1 MNILLTAINA
11 KYIHSNLAIFSLRA
25 CAGEYRDDVQLAEY
39 TINNQKDYILEELY
53 KRKPDV
59 LCFSCYIWNID
70 YVQEIAREFKKICPH
85 VPIWVG
91 GPEVSYEVEA
101 FLQENPYIDGVMIG
115 EGEDTF
121 RELCGYYHAAMKND
135 NEMAS
140 QKSQIQI
147 DGACQQEND
156 HEFEKISR
164 LQKIAGIAFRDI
176 DGNVVFTEPRPIKN
190 MSEIP
195 FCYDT
200 LDDFSNRI
208 IYYESSRGCPFSCS
222 YCLSSID
229 KSVRFR
235 DAQTV
240 VKELQ
245 FFLDRNVPQ
254 VKFVDRT
261 FNCRHS
267 HALTIWN
274 YIREHDNG
282 ITNFHF
288 EIAADLLNEEELA
301 LLNTMRPG
309 LVQLEIGVQS
319 TNLKTIEAIDRIMDF
334 SHLSSV
340 VKRIQSGHNI
350 HQHLDL
356 IAGLPWENFDSFR
369 QSFNDVYHLY
379 PDQLQLGFLKVLKGS
394 KMQEKAGEYGIIYHS
409 DPVYEVLYTNWIS
422 YQEILELKQI
432 EDMVEVYYNSG
443 QFPNTIRHLEK
454 EFSDP
459 FTMYQQLAVFYGQ
472 QGWWGQSHSRIQR
485 FEMLRAFIHTVTDSS
500 VYEELLLL
508 DLYLRENSKSR
519 PKWASDLQQ
528 EKKQFLDWFRQEE
541 QEHQILKGYEGF
553 SARQMMNMV
562 HLERFSREMAQ
573 LCGWEQMPED
583 GQECWVLFDYRNRNA
598 LDQNAGIY
606 FMKSSLA
613 SL

>member
-1 MNILLTAINA
+1 MKVLLTAVNA
-11 KYIHSNLAIFSLRA
+11 KYIHSNPAVYSLQKFVTA
-25 CAGEYRDDVQLAEY
+25 YAPEYGRNVELAEF
-39 TINNQKDYILEELY
+39 TINHYADDILQEIY
-53 KRKPDV
+53 CRRPDV
-59 LCFSCYIWNID
+59 VAFSCYIWNLQMIERVLED
-70 YVQEIAREFKKICPH
+70 LPRVLPEVQ
-85 VPIWVG
+85 IWAG
-91 GPEVSYEVEA
+91 GPEVSYDAPE
-101 FLQENPYIDGVMIG
+101 FLKKHDCMTGVMMG
-115 EGEDTF
+115 EGEETF
-121 RELCGYYHAAMKND
+121 LELMEYWHGKKKLN
-135 NEMAS
+135 
-140 QKSQIQI
+140 
-147 DGACQQEND
+147 
-156 HEFEKISR
+156 
-164 LQKIAGIAFRDI
+164 
-176 DGNVVFTEPRPIKN
+176 
-190 MSEIP
+190 EIP
-195 FCYDT
+195 GITWRDGEGEIKVQPGRPLLDMNRIPFLYDE
-200 LDDFSNRI
+200 LDDFEHRI

-245 FFLDRNVPQ
+245 FFLDRKVPQ

-319 TNLKTIEAIDRIMDF
+319 TNQKTIEAIDRVMDF
-334 SHLSSV
+334 SHLCSV
-340 VKRIQSGHNI
+340 VKRVQSGHNI

-379 PDQLQLGFLKVLKGS
+379 PHQLQLGFLKVLKGS
-394 KMQEKAGEYGIIYHS
+394 RMQEKAEEYGIVYHS
-409 DPVYEVLYTNWIS
+409 DPVYEVFYTNWIS

-454 EFSDP
+454 EFCDP
-459 FTMYQQLAVFYGQ
+459 FTMYQRMAAFYGQ
-472 QGWWGQSHSRIQR
+472 QGWWGQSHSRMQR
-485 FEMLRAFIHTVTDSS
+485 FEMLREFIHSISENGIYD
-500 VYEELLLL
+500 ELLLL

-519 PKWASDLQQ
+519 PKWAPDLQN

-541 QEHQILKGYEGF
+541 QEHQVLKGYEGF

-562 HLERFSREMAQ
+562 HLERFSIETAQ
-573 LCGWEQMPED
+573 LCGWEQQKED
-583 GQECWVLFDYRNRNA
+583 TQECWVLFDYRNRNA
-598 LDQNAGIY
+598 LDQNAGIC
-606 FMKSSLA
+606 FIKSSLA

>member
-1 MNILLTAINA
+1 MKVLLTAVNA
-11 KYIHSNLAIFSLRA
+11 KYIHSNPAVYSLQKFVTA
-25 CAGEYRDDVQLAEY
+25 YAPEYGRNVELAEF
-39 TINNQKDYILEELY
+39 TINHYADDILQEIY
-53 KRKPDV
+53 RRRPDV
-59 LCFSCYIWNID
+59 VAFSCYIWNLQMIERVLED
-70 YVQEIAREFKKICPH
+70 LPRVLPEVQ
-85 VPIWVG
+85 IWAG
-91 GPEVSYEVEA
+91 GPEVSYDAPE
-101 FLQENPYIDGVMIG
+101 FLKKHDCMTGVMMG
-115 EGEDTF
+115 EGEETF
-121 RELCGYYHAAMKND
+121 LELMEYWHGKKKLN
-135 NEMAS
+135 
-140 QKSQIQI
+140 
-147 DGACQQEND
+147 
-156 HEFEKISR
+156 
-164 LQKIAGIAFRDI
+164 
-176 DGNVVFTEPRPIKN
+176 
-190 MSEIP
+190 EIP
-195 FCYDT
+195 GITWRDGEGEIKVQPGRPLLDMNRIPFLYDE
-200 LDDFSNRI
+200 LDDFEHRI

-245 FFLDRNVPQ
+245 FFLDRKVPQ

-288 EIAADLLNEEELA
+288 EIAADLLNEEELT

-319 TNLKTIEAIDRIMDF
+319 TNQKTIEAIDRVMDF
-334 SHLSSV
+334 SHLCSV
-340 VKRIQSGHNI
+340 VKRVQSGHNI

-394 KMQEKAGEYGIIYHS
+394 RMQEKAEEYGIVYHS
-409 DPVYEVLYTNWIS
+409 DPVYEVFYTNWIS

-454 EFSDP
+454 EFCDP
-459 FTMYQQLAVFYGQ
+459 FTMYQQMAAFYGQ
-472 QGWWGQSHSRIQR
+472 QGWWGQSHSRMQR
-485 FEMLRAFIHTVTDSS
+485 FEMLREFIHSISENGIYD
-500 VYEELLLL
+500 ELLLL

-519 PKWASDLQQ
+519 PKWAPDLQN

-541 QEHQILKGYEGF
+541 QEHQVLKGYEGF

-562 HLERFSREMAQ
+562 HLERFSIETAQ
-573 LCGWEQMPED
+573 LCGWEQQKED
-583 GQECWVLFDYRNRNA
+583 TQECWVLFDYRNRNA

-606 FMKSSLA
+606 FIKSSLA

>member
-1 MNILLTAINA
+1 MKVLLTAVNA
-11 KYIHSNLAIFSLRA
+11 KYIHSNPAVYSLQKFVTA
-25 CAGEYRDDVQLAEY
+25 YAPEYGRNVELAEF
-39 TINNQKDYILEELY
+39 TINHYADDILQEIY
-53 KRKPDV
+53 RRRPDV
-59 LCFSCYIWNID
+59 VAFSCYIWNLQMIERVLED
-70 YVQEIAREFKKICPH
+70 LPRVLPEVQ
-85 VPIWVG
+85 IWAG
-91 GPEVSYEVEA
+91 GPEVSYDAPE
-101 FLQENPYIDGVMIG
+101 FLKKHDCMTGVMMG
-115 EGEDTF
+115 EGEETF
-121 RELCGYYHAAMKND
+121 LELMEYWHGKKKLN
-135 NEMAS
+135 
-140 QKSQIQI
+140 
-147 DGACQQEND
+147 
-156 HEFEKISR
+156 
-164 LQKIAGIAFRDI
+164 
-176 DGNVVFTEPRPIKN
+176 
-190 MSEIP
+190 EIP
-195 FCYDT
+195 GITWRDGEGEIKVQPGRPLLDMNRIPFLYDE
-200 LDDFSNRI
+200 LDDFEHRI

-245 FFLDRNVPQ
+245 FFLDRKVPQ

-319 TNLKTIEAIDRIMDF
+319 TNQKTIEAIDRVMDF
-334 SHLSSV
+334 SHLCSV
-340 VKRIQSGHNI
+340 VKRVQSGHNI

-394 KMQEKAGEYGIIYHS
+394 RMQEKAEEYGIVYHS
-409 DPVYEVLYTNWIS
+409 DPVYEVFYTNWIS

-459 FTMYQQLAVFYGQ
+459 FTMYQQMAAFYGQ
-472 QGWWGQSHSRIQR
+472 QGWWGQSHSRMQR
-485 FEMLRAFIHTVTDSS
+485 FEMLREFIHSISENGIYD
-500 VYEELLLL
+500 ELLLL

-519 PKWASDLQQ
+519 PKWAPDLQN

-541 QEHQILKGYEGF
+541 QEHQVLKGYEGF

-562 HLERFSREMAQ
+562 HLERFSIETAQ
-573 LCGWEQMPED
+573 LCGWEQQKED
-583 GQECWVLFDYRNRNA
+583 TQECWVLFDYRNRNA

-606 FMKSSLA
+606 FIKSSLA

>member
-1 MNILLTAINA
+1 MKVLLTAVNA
-11 KYIHSNLAIFSLRA
+11 KYIHSNPAVYSLQKFVTA
-25 CAGEYRDDVQLAEY
+25 YAPEYGRNVELAEF
-39 TINNQKDYILEELY
+39 TINHYADDILQEIY
-53 KRKPDV
+53 CRRPDV
-59 LCFSCYIWNID
+59 VAFSCYIWNLQMIERVLED
-70 YVQEIAREFKKICPH
+70 LPRVLPEVQ
-85 VPIWVG
+85 IWAG
-91 GPEVSYEVEA
+91 GPEVSYDAPE
-101 FLQENPYIDGVMIG
+101 FLKKHDCMTGVMMG
-115 EGEDTF
+115 EGEETF
-121 RELCGYYHAAMKND
+121 LELMEYWHGKKKLN
-135 NEMAS
+135 
-140 QKSQIQI
+140 
-147 DGACQQEND
+147 
-156 HEFEKISR
+156 
-164 LQKIAGIAFRDI
+164 
-176 DGNVVFTEPRPIKN
+176 
-190 MSEIP
+190 EIP
-195 FCYDT
+195 GITWRDGEGEIKVQPGRPLLDMNRIPFLYDE
-200 LDDFSNRI
+200 LDDFEHRI

-245 FFLDRNVPQ
+245 FFLDRKVPQ

-319 TNLKTIEAIDRIMDF
+319 TNQKTIEAIDRVMDF
-334 SHLSSV
+334 SHLCSV
-340 VKRIQSGHNI
+340 VKRVQSGHNI

-394 KMQEKAGEYGIIYHS
+394 RMQEKAEEYGIVYHS
-409 DPVYEVLYTNWIS
+409 DPVYEVFYTNWIS

-454 EFSDP
+454 EFCDP
-459 FTMYQQLAVFYGQ
+459 FTMYQRMAAFYGQ
-472 QGWWGQSHSRIQR
+472 QGWWGQSHSRMQR
-485 FEMLRAFIHTVTDSS
+485 FEMLREFIHSISENGIYD
-500 VYEELLLL
+500 ELLLL

-519 PKWASDLQQ
+519 PKWAPDLQN

-541 QEHQILKGYEGF
+541 QEHQVLKGYEGF

-562 HLERFSREMAQ
+562 HLERFSIETAQ
-573 LCGWEQMPED
+573 LCGWEQQKED
-583 GQECWVLFDYRNRNA
+583 TQECWVLFDYRNRNA

-606 FMKSSLA
+606 FIKSSLA

>member
-1 MNILLTAINA
+1 MKVLLTAVNA
-11 KYIHSNLAIFSLRA
+11 KYIHSNPAVYSLQKFVTA
-25 CAGEYRDDVQLAEY
+25 YAPEYGRNVELAEF
-39 TINNQKDYILEELY
+39 TINHYADDILQEIY
-53 KRKPDV
+53 RRRPDV
-59 LCFSCYIWNID
+59 VAFSCYIWNLQMIERVLED
-70 YVQEIAREFKKICPH
+70 LPRVLPEVQ
-85 VPIWVG
+85 IWAG
-91 GPEVSYEVEA
+91 GPEVSYDAPE
-101 FLQENPYIDGVMIG
+101 FLKKHDCMTGVMMG
-115 EGEDTF
+115 EGEETF
-121 RELCGYYHAAMKND
+121 LELMEYWHGKKKLN
-135 NEMAS
+135 
-140 QKSQIQI
+140 
-147 DGACQQEND
+147 
-156 HEFEKISR
+156 
-164 LQKIAGIAFRDI
+164 
-176 DGNVVFTEPRPIKN
+176 
-190 MSEIP
+190 EIP
-195 FCYDT
+195 GITWRDGEGEIKVQPGRPLLDMNRIPFLYDE
-200 LDDFSNRI
+200 LDDFEHRI
-208 IYYESSRGCPFSCS
+208 IYYESSRDCPFSCS

-245 FFLDRNVPQ
+245 FFLDRKVPQ

-319 TNLKTIEAIDRIMDF
+319 TNQKTIEAIDRVMDF
-334 SHLSSV
+334 SHLCSV
-340 VKRIQSGHNI
+340 VKRVQSGHNI

-394 KMQEKAGEYGIIYHS
+394 RMQEKAEEYGIVYHS
-409 DPVYEVLYTNWIS
+409 DPVYEVFYTNWIS

-454 EFSDP
+454 EFCDP
-459 FTMYQQLAVFYGQ
+459 FTMYQRMAAFYGQ
-472 QGWWGQSHSRIQR
+472 QGWWGQSHSRMQR
-485 FEMLRAFIHTVTDSS
+485 FEMLREFIHSISENRIYD
-500 VYEELLLL
+500 ELLLL

-519 PKWASDLQQ
+519 PKWAPDLQN

-541 QEHQILKGYEGF
+541 QEHQVLKGYEGF

-562 HLERFSREMAQ
+562 HLERFSIETAQ
-573 LCGWEQMPED
+573 LCGWEQQKED
-583 GQECWVLFDYRNRNA
+583 TQECWVLFDYRNRNA

-606 FMKSSLA
+606 FIKSSLA

>member
-1 MNILLTAINA
+1 MKVLLTAVNA
-11 KYIHSNLAIFSLRA
+11 KYIHSNPAVYSLQKFVTA
-25 CAGEYRDDVQLAEY
+25 YAPEYGRNVELAEF
-39 TINNQKDYILEELY
+39 TINHYADDILQEIY
-53 KRKPDV
+53 RRKPDV
-59 LCFSCYIWNID
+59 VAFSCYIWNLQMIERVLED
-70 YVQEIAREFKKICPH
+70 LPRVLPEVQ
-85 VPIWVG
+85 IWAG
-91 GPEVSYEVEA
+91 GPEVSYDAPE
-101 FLQENPYIDGVMIG
+101 FLKKHDCMTGVMMG
-115 EGEDTF
+115 EGEETF
-121 RELCGYYHAAMKND
+121 LELMEYWHGKKKLN
-135 NEMAS
+135 
-140 QKSQIQI
+140 
-147 DGACQQEND
+147 
-156 HEFEKISR
+156 
-164 LQKIAGIAFRDI
+164 
-176 DGNVVFTEPRPIKN
+176 
-190 MSEIP
+190 EIP
-195 FCYDT
+195 GITWRDGEGEIKVQPGRPLLDMNRIPFLYDE
-200 LDDFSNRI
+200 LDDFEHRI

-245 FFLDRNVPQ
+245 FFLDRKVPQ

-319 TNLKTIEAIDRIMDF
+319 TNQKTIEAIDRVMDF
-334 SHLSSV
+334 SHLCSV
-340 VKRIQSGHNI
+340 VKRVQSGHNI

-394 KMQEKAGEYGIIYHS
+394 RMQEKAEEYGIVYHS
-409 DPVYEVLYTNWIS
+409 DPVYEVFYTNWIS

-454 EFSDP
+454 EFCDP
-459 FTMYQQLAVFYGQ
+459 FTMYQQMAAFYGQ
-472 QGWWGQSHSRIQR
+472 QGWWGQSHSRMQR
-485 FEMLRAFIHTVTDSS
+485 FEMLREFIHSISENGIYD
-500 VYEELLLL
+500 ELLLL

-519 PKWASDLQQ
+519 PKWAPDLQN

-541 QEHQILKGYEGF
+541 QEHQVLKGYEGF

-562 HLERFSREMAQ
+562 HLERFSIETAQ
-573 LCGWEQMPED
+573 LCGWEQQKED
-583 GQECWVLFDYRNRNA
+583 TQECWVLFDYRNRNA

-606 FMKSSLA
+606 FIKSSLA

>member
-1 MNILLTAINA
+1 MKVLLTAVNA
-11 KYIHSNLAIFSLRA
+11 KYIHSNPAVYSLQKFVTA
-25 CAGEYRDDVQLAEY
+25 YAPEYGRNVELAEF
-39 TINNQKDYILEELY
+39 TINHYADDILQEIY
-53 KRKPDV
+53 RRRPDV
-59 LCFSCYIWNID
+59 VAFSCYIWNLQMIERVLED
-70 YVQEIAREFKKICPH
+70 LPRVLPEVQ
-85 VPIWVG
+85 IWAG
-91 GPEVSYEVEA
+91 GPEVSYDAPE
-101 FLQENPYIDGVMIG
+101 FLKKHDCMTGVMMG
-115 EGEDTF
+115 EGEETF
-121 RELCGYYHAAMKND
+121 LELMEYWHGKKKLN
-135 NEMAS
+135 
-140 QKSQIQI
+140 
-147 DGACQQEND
+147 
-156 HEFEKISR
+156 
-164 LQKIAGIAFRDI
+164 
-176 DGNVVFTEPRPIKN
+176 
-190 MSEIP
+190 EIP
-195 FCYDT
+195 GITWRDGEGEIKVQPGRPLLDMNRIPFLYDE
-200 LDDFSNRI
+200 LDDFEHRI

-245 FFLDRNVPQ
+245 FFLDRKVPQ

-319 TNLKTIEAIDRIMDF
+319 TNQKTIEAIDRVMDF
-334 SHLSSV
+334 SHLCSV
-340 VKRIQSGHNI
+340 VKRVQSGHNI

-394 KMQEKAGEYGIIYHS
+394 RMQEKAEEYGIVYHS
-409 DPVYEVLYTNWIS
+409 DPVYEVFYTNWIS

-454 EFSDP
+454 EFCDP
-459 FTMYQQLAVFYGQ
+459 FTMYQRMAAFYVQ
-472 QGWWGQSHSRIQR
+472 QGWWGQSHSRMQR
-485 FEMLRAFIHTVTDSS
+485 FEMLREFIHSISENRIYD
-500 VYEELLLL
+500 ELLLL

-519 PKWASDLQQ
+519 PKWAPDLQN

-541 QEHQILKGYEGF
+541 QEHQVLKGYEGF

-562 HLERFSREMAQ
+562 HLERFSIETAQ
-573 LCGWEQMPED
+573 LCGWEQQKED
-583 GQECWVLFDYRNRNA
+583 TQECWVLFDYRNRNA

-606 FMKSSLA
+606 FIKSSLA

>member
-1 MNILLTAINA
+1 MKVLLTAVNA
-11 KYIHSNLAIFSLRA
+11 KYIHSNPAVYSLQKFVTA
-25 CAGEYRDDVQLAEY
+25 YAPEYGRNVELAEF
-39 TINNQKDYILEELY
+39 TINHYADDILQEIY
-53 KRKPDV
+53 RRRPDV
-59 LCFSCYIWNID
+59 VAFSCYIWNLQMIERVLED
-70 YVQEIAREFKKICPH
+70 LPKVLPEVQ
-85 VPIWVG
+85 IWAG
-91 GPEVSYEVEA
+91 GPEVSYDA
-101 FLQENPYIDGVMIG
+101 PDFLKKHDCMTGVMMG
-115 EGEDTF
+115 EGEETF
-121 RELCGYYHAAMKND
+121 LELMEYWHGKKKLN
-135 NEMAS
+135 
-140 QKSQIQI
+140 
-147 DGACQQEND
+147 
-156 HEFEKISR
+156 
-164 LQKIAGIAFRDI
+164 
-176 DGNVVFTEPRPIKN
+176 
-190 MSEIP
+190 EIP
-195 FCYDT
+195 GITWRDSEGEIKVQPGRPLLDMNRLPFLYDE
-200 LDDFSNRI
+200 LDDFEHRI

-245 FFLDRNVPQ
+245 FFLDRKVPQ

-319 TNLKTIEAIDRIMDF
+319 TNQKTIEAIDRVMDF
-334 SHLSSV
+334 SHLCSV
-340 VKRIQSGHNI
+340 VKRVQSGHNI

-394 KMQEKAGEYGIIYHS
+394 KMQEKAEEYGIVYHS
-409 DPVYEVLYTNWIS
+409 DPVYEVFYTNWIS

-454 EFSDP
+454 EFCDP
-459 FTMYQQLAVFYGQ
+459 FTMYQQLAAFYGQ
-472 QGWWGQSHSRIQR
+472 QGWWGQSHSRMQR
-485 FEMLRAFIHTVTDSS
+485 FEMLREFIHS
-500 VYEELLLL
+500 VSENRIYDELLLL

-519 PKWASDLQQ
+519 PKWAPDLQN

-541 QEHQILKGYEGF
+541 QEHQVLKGYEGF

-562 HLERFSREMAQ
+562 HLERFSIETAQ
-573 LCGWEQMPED
+573 LCGWEQQKED
-583 GQECWVLFDYRNRNA
+583 TQECWVLFDYRNRNA

-606 FMKSSLA
+606 FIKSSLA

>member
-1 MNILLTAINA
+1 MKVLLTAVNA
-11 KYIHSNLAIFSLRA
+11 KYIHSNPAVYSLQKFVTA
-25 CAGEYRDDVQLAEY
+25 YAPEYGRNVELAEF
-39 TINNQKDYILEELY
+39 TINHYADDILQEIY
-53 KRKPDV
+53 CRRPDV
-59 LCFSCYIWNID
+59 VAFSCYIWNLQMIERVLED
-70 YVQEIAREFKKICPH
+70 LPRVLPEVQ
-85 VPIWVG
+85 IWAG
-91 GPEVSYEVEA
+91 GPEVSYDAPE
-101 FLQENPYIDGVMIG
+101 FLKKHDCMTGVMMG
-115 EGEDTF
+115 EGEETF
-121 RELCGYYHAAMKND
+121 LELMEYWHGKKKLN
-135 NEMAS
+135 
-140 QKSQIQI
+140 
-147 DGACQQEND
+147 
-156 HEFEKISR
+156 
-164 LQKIAGIAFRDI
+164 
-176 DGNVVFTEPRPIKN
+176 
-190 MSEIP
+190 EIP
-195 FCYDT
+195 GITWRDGEGEIKVQPGRPLLDMNRIPFLYDE
-200 LDDFSNRI
+200 LDDFEHRI

-245 FFLDRNVPQ
+245 FFLDRKVPQ

-319 TNLKTIEAIDRIMDF
+319 TNQKTIEAIDRVMDF
-334 SHLSSV
+334 SHLCSV
-340 VKRIQSGHNI
+340 VKRVQSGHNI

-356 IAGLPWENFDSFR
+356 IAGLPWENFGSFR

-379 PDQLQLGFLKVLKGS
+379 PHQLQLGFLKVLKGS
-394 KMQEKAGEYGIIYHS
+394 RMQEKAEEYGIVYHS
-409 DPVYEVLYTNWIS
+409 DPVYEVFYTNWIS

-454 EFSDP
+454 EFCDP
-459 FTMYQQLAVFYGQ
+459 FTMYQRMAAFYGQ
-472 QGWWGQSHSRIQR
+472 QGWWGQSHSRMQR
-485 FEMLRAFIHTVTDSS
+485 FEMLREFIHSISENRIYD
-500 VYEELLLL
+500 ELLLL

-519 PKWASDLQQ
+519 PKWAPDLQN

-541 QEHQILKGYEGF
+541 QEHQVLKGYEGF

-562 HLERFSREMAQ
+562 HLERFSIETAQ
-573 LCGWEQMPED
+573 LCGWEQQKEYT
-583 GQECWVLFDYRNRNA
+583 QECWVLFDYRNRNA

-606 FMKSSLA
+606 FIKSSLA

>member
-1 MNILLTAINA
+1 MKVLLTAVNA
-11 KYIHSNLAIFSLRA
+11 KYIHSNPAVYSLQKFVIA
-25 CAGEYRDDVQLAEY
+25 YAPEYGRNVELAEF
-39 TINNQKDYILEELY
+39 TINHYADDILQEIY
-53 KRKPDV
+53 RRRPDV
-59 LCFSCYIWNID
+59 VAFSCYIWNLQMIERVLED
-70 YVQEIAREFKKICPH
+70 LPRVLPEVQ
-85 VPIWVG
+85 IWAG
-91 GPEVSYEVEA
+91 GPEVSYDAPE
-101 FLQENPYIDGVMIG
+101 FLKKHDCMTGVMMG
-115 EGEDTF
+115 EGEETF
-121 RELCGYYHAAMKND
+121 LELMEYWHGKKKLN
-135 NEMAS
+135 
-140 QKSQIQI
+140 
-147 DGACQQEND
+147 
-156 HEFEKISR
+156 
-164 LQKIAGIAFRDI
+164 
-176 DGNVVFTEPRPIKN
+176 
-190 MSEIP
+190 EIP
-195 FCYDT
+195 GITWRDGEGEIKVQPGRPLLDMNRIPFLYDE
-200 LDDFSNRI
+200 LDDFEHRI

-319 TNLKTIEAIDRIMDF
+319 TNQKTIEAIDRVMDF
-334 SHLSSV
+334 SHLCSV
-340 VKRIQSGHNI
+340 VKRVQSGHNI

-394 KMQEKAGEYGIIYHS
+394 RMQEKAEEYGIVYHS
-409 DPVYEVLYTNWIS
+409 DPVYEVFYTNWIS

-454 EFSDP
+454 EFCDP
-459 FTMYQQLAVFYGQ
+459 FTMYQQMAAFYGQ
-472 QGWWGQSHSRIQR
+472 QGWWGQSHSRMQR
-485 FEMLRAFIHTVTDSS
+485 FEMLREFIHSISENGIYD
-500 VYEELLLL
+500 ELLLL

-519 PKWASDLQQ
+519 PKWAPDLQN

-541 QEHQILKGYEGF
+541 QEHQVLKGYEGF

-562 HLERFSREMAQ
+562 HLERFSIETAQ
-573 LCGWEQMPED
+573 LCGWEQQKED
-583 GQECWVLFDYRNRNA
+583 TQECWVLFDYRNRNA

-606 FMKSSLA
+606 FIKSSLA

>member
-1 MNILLTAINA
+1 MKVLLTAVNA
-11 KYIHSNLAIFSLRA
+11 KYIHSNPAVYSLQKFVTA
-25 CAGEYRDDVQLAEY
+25 YAPEYGRNVELAEF
-39 TINNQKDYILEELY
+39 TINHYADDILQEIY
-53 KRKPDV
+53 RRRPDV
-59 LCFSCYIWNID
+59 VAFSCYIWNLQMIERVLED
-70 YVQEIAREFKKICPH
+70 LPRVLPEVQ
-85 VPIWVG
+85 IWAG
-91 GPEVSYEVEA
+91 GPEVSYDAPE
-101 FLQENPYIDGVMIG
+101 FLKKHDCMTGVMMG
-115 EGEDTF
+115 EGEETF
-121 RELCGYYHAAMKND
+121 LELMEYWHGKKKLN
-135 NEMAS
+135 
-140 QKSQIQI
+140 
-147 DGACQQEND
+147 
-156 HEFEKISR
+156 
-164 LQKIAGIAFRDI
+164 
-176 DGNVVFTEPRPIKN
+176 
-190 MSEIP
+190 EIP
-195 FCYDT
+195 GITWRDGEGEIKVQPGRPLLDMNRIPFLYDE
-200 LDDFSNRI
+200 LDDFEHRI
-208 IYYESSRGCPFSCS
+208 IYYESSRGCPFSYS

-245 FFLDRNVPQ
+245 FFLDRKVPQ

-319 TNLKTIEAIDRIMDF
+319 TNQKTIEAIDRVMDF
-334 SHLSSV
+334 SHLCSV
-340 VKRIQSGHNI
+340 VKRVQSGHNI

-394 KMQEKAGEYGIIYHS
+394 RMQEKAEEYGIVYHS
-409 DPVYEVLYTNWIS
+409 DPVYEVFYTNWIS

-454 EFSDP
+454 EFCDP
-459 FTMYQQLAVFYGQ
+459 FTMYQRMAAFYGQ
-472 QGWWGQSHSRIQR
+472 QGWWGQSHSRMQR
-485 FEMLRAFIHTVTDSS
+485 FEMLREFIHSISENRIYD
-500 VYEELLLL
+500 ELLLL

-519 PKWASDLQQ
+519 PKWAPDLQN

-541 QEHQILKGYEGF
+541 QEHQVLKGYEGF

-562 HLERFSREMAQ
+562 HLERFSIETAQ
-573 LCGWEQMPED
+573 LCGWEQQKED
-583 GQECWVLFDYRNRNA
+583 TQECWVLFDYRNRNA

-606 FMKSSLA
+606 FIKSSLA

>member
-1 MNILLTAINA
+1 MKVLLTAVNA
-11 KYIHSNLAIFSLRA
+11 KYIHSNPAVYSLQKFVTA
-25 CAGEYRDDVQLAEY
+25 YAPEYGRNVELAEF
-39 TINNQKDYILEELY
+39 TINHYADDILQEIY
-53 KRKPDV
+53 RRRPDV
-59 LCFSCYIWNID
+59 VAFSCYIWNLQMIERVLED
-70 YVQEIAREFKKICPH
+70 LPRVLPEVQ
-85 VPIWVG
+85 IWAG
-91 GPEVSYEVEA
+91 GPEVSYDAPE
-101 FLQENPYIDGVMIG
+101 FLKKHDCMTGVMMG
-115 EGEDTF
+115 EGEETF
-121 RELCGYYHAAMKND
+121 LELMEYWHGKKKLN
-135 NEMAS
+135 
-140 QKSQIQI
+140 
-147 DGACQQEND
+147 
-156 HEFEKISR
+156 
-164 LQKIAGIAFRDI
+164 
-176 DGNVVFTEPRPIKN
+176 
-190 MSEIP
+190 EIP
-195 FCYDT
+195 GITWRDGEGEIKVHPGRPLLDMNRIPFLYDE
-200 LDDFSNRI
+200 LDDFEHRI

-245 FFLDRNVPQ
+245 FFLDRKVPQ

-319 TNLKTIEAIDRIMDF
+319 TNQKTIEAIDRVMDF
-334 SHLSSV
+334 SHLCSV
-340 VKRIQSGHNI
+340 VKRVQSGHNI

-379 PDQLQLGFLKVLKGS
+379 PHQLQLGFLKVLKGS
-394 KMQEKAGEYGIIYHS
+394 RMQEKAEEYGIVYHS
-409 DPVYEVLYTNWIS
+409 DPVYEVFYTNWIS

-454 EFSDP
+454 EFCDP
-459 FTMYQQLAVFYGQ
+459 FTMYQRMAAFYGQ
-472 QGWWGQSHSRIQR
+472 QGWWGQSHSRMQR
-485 FEMLRAFIHTVTDSS
+485 FEMLREFIHSISENRIYD
-500 VYEELLLL
+500 ELLLL

-519 PKWASDLQQ
+519 PKWAPDLQN

-541 QEHQILKGYEGF
+541 QEHQVLKGYEGF

-562 HLERFSREMAQ
+562 HLERFSIETAQ
-573 LCGWEQMPED
+573 LCGWEQQKED
-583 GQECWVLFDYRNRNA
+583 TQECWVLFDYRNRNA

-606 FMKSSLA
+606 FIKSSLA

>member
-1 MNILLTAINA
+1 MKVLLTAVNA
-11 KYIHSNLAIFSLRA
+11 KYIHSNPAVYSLQKFVTA
-25 CAGEYRDDVQLAEY
+25 YAPEYGRNVELAEF
-39 TINNQKDYILEELY
+39 TINHYADDILQEIY
-53 KRKPDV
+53 RRRPDV
-59 LCFSCYIWNID
+59 VAFSCYIWNLQMIERVLED
-70 YVQEIAREFKKICPH
+70 LPRVLPEVQ
-85 VPIWVG
+85 IWAG
-91 GPEVSYEVEA
+91 GPEVSYDAPE
-101 FLQENPYIDGVMIG
+101 FLKKHDCMTGVMMG
-115 EGEDTF
+115 EGEETF
-121 RELCGYYHAAMKND
+121 LELMEYWHGKKKLN
-135 NEMAS
+135 
-140 QKSQIQI
+140 
-147 DGACQQEND
+147 
-156 HEFEKISR
+156 
-164 LQKIAGIAFRDI
+164 
-176 DGNVVFTEPRPIKN
+176 
-190 MSEIP
+190 EIP
-195 FCYDT
+195 GITWRDGEGEIKVQPGRPLLDMNRIPFLYDE
-200 LDDFSNRI
+200 LDDFEHRI

-245 FFLDRNVPQ
+245 FFLDRKVPQ

-319 TNLKTIEAIDRIMDF
+319 TNQKTIEAIDRVMDF
-334 SHLSSV
+334 SHLCSV
-340 VKRIQSGHNI
+340 VKRVQSGHNI

-369 QSFNDVYHLY
+369 QSFNDVYHLN

-394 KMQEKAGEYGIIYHS
+394 RMQEKAEEYGIVYHS
-409 DPVYEVLYTNWIS
+409 DPVYEVFYTNWIS

-454 EFSDP
+454 EFCDP
-459 FTMYQQLAVFYGQ
+459 FTMYQRMAAFYGQ
-472 QGWWGQSHSRIQR
+472 QGWWGQSHSRMQR
-485 FEMLRAFIHTVTDSS
+485 FEMLREFIHSISENRIYD
-500 VYEELLLL
+500 ELLLL

-519 PKWASDLQQ
+519 PKWAPDLQN

-541 QEHQILKGYEGF
+541 QEHQVLKGYEGF

-562 HLERFSREMAQ
+562 HLERFSIETAQ
-573 LCGWEQMPED
+573 LCGWEQQKED
-583 GQECWVLFDYRNRNA
+583 TQECWVLFDYRNRNA
-598 LDQNAGIY
+598 LDQNAGIC
-606 FMKSSLA
+606 FIKSSLA

>member
-1 MNILLTAINA
+1 MKVLLTAVNA
-11 KYIHSNLAIFSLRA
+11 KYIHSNPAVYSLQKFVTA
-25 CAGEYRDDVQLAEY
+25 YAPEYGRNVELAEF
-39 TINNQKDYILEELY
+39 TINHYADDILQEIY
-53 KRKPDV
+53 RRRPDV
-59 LCFSCYIWNID
+59 VAFSCYIWNLQMIERVLED
-70 YVQEIAREFKKICPH
+70 LPRVLPEVQ
-85 VPIWVG
+85 IWAG
-91 GPEVSYEVEA
+91 GPEVSYDAPE
-101 FLQENPYIDGVMIG
+101 FLKKHDCMTGVMMG
-115 EGEDTF
+115 EGEETF
-121 RELCGYYHAAMKND
+121 LELMEYWHGKKKLN
-135 NEMAS
+135 
-140 QKSQIQI
+140 
-147 DGACQQEND
+147 
-156 HEFEKISR
+156 
-164 LQKIAGIAFRDI
+164 
-176 DGNVVFTEPRPIKN
+176 
-190 MSEIP
+190 EIP
-195 FCYDT
+195 GITWRDGEGEIKVQPGRPLLDMNRIPFLYDE
-200 LDDFSNRI
+200 LDDFEHRI

-245 FFLDRNVPQ
+245 FFLDRKVPQ

-319 TNLKTIEAIDRIMDF
+319 TNQKTIEAIDRVMDF
-334 SHLSSV
+334 SHLCSV
-340 VKRIQSGHNI
+340 VKRVQSGHNI

-394 KMQEKAGEYGIIYHS
+394 RMQEKAEEYGIVYHS
-409 DPVYEVLYTNWIS
+409 DPVYEVFYTNWIS

-454 EFSDP
+454 EFCDP
-459 FTMYQQLAVFYGQ
+459 FTMYQRMAAFYGQ
-472 QGWWGQSHSRIQR
+472 QGWWGQSHSRMQR
-485 FEMLRAFIHTVTDSS
+485 FEMLREFIHSISENGIYD
-500 VYEELLLL
+500 ELLLL

-519 PKWASDLQQ
+519 PKWAPDLQN

-541 QEHQILKGYEGF
+541 QEHQVLKGYEGF

-562 HLERFSREMAQ
+562 HLERFSIETAQ
-573 LCGWEQMPED
+573 LCGWEQQKED
-583 GQECWVLFDYRNRNA
+583 THECWVLFDYRNRNA

-606 FMKSSLA
+606 FIKSSLA

>member
-1 MNILLTAINA
+1 MKVLLTAVNA
-11 KYIHSNLAIFSLRA
+11 KYIHSNPAVYSLQKFVTA
-25 CAGEYRDDVQLAEY
+25 YAPEYGRNVELAEF
-39 TINNQKDYILEELY
+39 TINHYADDILQEIY
-53 KRKPDV
+53 RRRPDV
-59 LCFSCYIWNID
+59 VAFSCYIWNLQMIERVLED
-70 YVQEIAREFKKICPH
+70 LPRVLPEVQ
-85 VPIWVG
+85 IWAG
-91 GPEVSYEVEA
+91 GPEVSYDAPE
-101 FLQENPYIDGVMIG
+101 FLKKHDCMTGVMMG
-115 EGEDTF
+115 EGEETF
-121 RELCGYYHAAMKND
+121 LELMEYWHGKKKLN
-135 NEMAS
+135 
-140 QKSQIQI
+140 
-147 DGACQQEND
+147 
-156 HEFEKISR
+156 
-164 LQKIAGIAFRDI
+164 
-176 DGNVVFTEPRPIKN
+176 
-190 MSEIP
+190 EIP
-195 FCYDT
+195 GITWRDGEGEIKVQPGRPLLDMNRIPFLYDE
-200 LDDFSNRI
+200 LDDFEHRI

-245 FFLDRNVPQ
+245 FFLDRKVPQ

-319 TNLKTIEAIDRIMDF
+319 TNQKTIEAIDRVMDF
-334 SHLSSV
+334 SHLCSV
-340 VKRIQSGHNI
+340 VKRVQSGHNI

-394 KMQEKAGEYGIIYHS
+394 RMQEKAEEYGIVYHS
-409 DPVYEVLYTNWIS
+409 DPVYEVFYTNWIS

-454 EFSDP
+454 EFCDP
-459 FTMYQQLAVFYGQ
+459 FTMYQRMAAFYGQ
-472 QGWWGQSHSRIQR
+472 QGWWGQSHSRMQR
-485 FEMLRAFIHTVTDSS
+485 FEMLREFIHSISENRIYD
-500 VYEELLLL
+500 ELLLL

-519 PKWASDLQQ
+519 PKWAPDLQN

-541 QEHQILKGYEGF
+541 QEHQVLKGYEGF

-562 HLERFSREMAQ
+562 HLERFSIETAQ
-573 LCGWEQMPED
+573 LCGWEQQKED
-583 GQECWVLFDYRNRNA
+583 TQECWVLFDYRNRNA

-606 FMKSSLA
+606 FIKSSLA

>member
-1 MNILLTAINA
+1 MKVLLTAVNA
-11 KYIHSNLAIFSLRA
+11 KYIHSNPAVYSLQKFVTA
-25 CAGEYRDDVQLAEY
+25 YAPEYGRNVELAEF
-39 TINNQKDYILEELY
+39 TINHYADDILQEIY
-53 KRKPDV
+53 RRRPDV
-59 LCFSCYIWNID
+59 VAFSCYIWNLQMIERVLED
-70 YVQEIAREFKKICPH
+70 LPKVLPEVQ
-85 VPIWVG
+85 IWAG
-91 GPEVSYEVEA
+91 GPEVSYDA
-101 FLQENPYIDGVMIG
+101 PDFLKKHDCMTGVMMG
-115 EGEDTF
+115 EGEETF
-121 RELCGYYHAAMKND
+121 LELMEYWHGKKKLN
-135 NEMAS
+135 
-140 QKSQIQI
+140 
-147 DGACQQEND
+147 
-156 HEFEKISR
+156 
-164 LQKIAGIAFRDI
+164 
-176 DGNVVFTEPRPIKN
+176 
-190 MSEIP
+190 EIP
-195 FCYDT
+195 GITWRDGEGEIKVQPGRPLLDMNRIPFLYDE
-200 LDDFSNRI
+200 LDDFEHRI

-245 FFLDRNVPQ
+245 FFLDRKVPQ

-319 TNLKTIEAIDRIMDF
+319 TNQKTIEAIDRVMDF
-334 SHLSSV
+334 SHLCSV
-340 VKRIQSGHNI
+340 VKHVQSGHNI

-394 KMQEKAGEYGIIYHS
+394 RMQEKAEEYGIVYHS
-409 DPVYEVLYTNWIS
+409 DPVYEVFYTNWIS

-454 EFSDP
+454 EFCDP
-459 FTMYQQLAVFYGQ
+459 FTMYQQLAAFYGQ
-472 QGWWGQSHSRIQR
+472 QGWWGQSHSRMQR
-485 FEMLRAFIHTVTDSS
+485 FEMLREFIHS
-500 VYEELLLL
+500 VSENRIYDELLLL

-519 PKWASDLQQ
+519 PKWAPDLQN
-528 EKKQFLDWFRQEE
+528 EKKQFLGWFRQEE
-541 QEHQILKGYEGF
+541 QEHQVLKGYEGF

-562 HLERFSREMAQ
+562 HLERFSIETAQ
-573 LCGWEQMPED
+573 LCGWEQQKED
-583 GQECWVLFDYRNRNA
+583 TQECWVLFDYRNRNA

-606 FMKSSLA
+606 FIKSSLA

>member
-1 MNILLTAINA
+1 MKVLLTAVNA
-11 KYIHSNLAIFSLRA
+11 KYIHSNPAVYSLQKFVTA
-25 CAGEYRDDVQLAEY
+25 YAPEYGRNVELAEF
-39 TINNQKDYILEELY
+39 TINHYADDILQEIY
-53 KRKPDV
+53 RRRPDV
-59 LCFSCYIWNID
+59 VAFSCYIWNLQMIERVLED
-70 YVQEIAREFKKICPH
+70 LPKVLPEVQ
-85 VPIWVG
+85 IWAG
-91 GPEVSYEVEA
+91 GPEVSYDA
-101 FLQENPYIDGVMIG
+101 PDFLKKHDCMTGVMMG
-115 EGEDTF
+115 EGEETF
-121 RELCGYYHAAMKND
+121 LELMEYWHGKKKLN
-135 NEMAS
+135 
-140 QKSQIQI
+140 
-147 DGACQQEND
+147 
-156 HEFEKISR
+156 
-164 LQKIAGIAFRDI
+164 
-176 DGNVVFTEPRPIKN
+176 
-190 MSEIP
+190 EIP
-195 FCYDT
+195 GITWRDGEGEIKVQPGRPLLDMNRLPFLYDE
-200 LDDFSNRI
+200 LDDFEHRI

-245 FFLDRNVPQ
+245 FFLDRKVPQ

-319 TNLKTIEAIDRIMDF
+319 TNQKTIEAIDRVMDF
-334 SHLSSV
+334 SHLCSV
-340 VKRIQSGHNI
+340 VKRVQSGHNI

-394 KMQEKAGEYGIIYHS
+394 KMQEKAEEYGIVYHS
-409 DPVYEVLYTNWIS
+409 DPVYEVFYTNWIS

-454 EFSDP
+454 EFCDP
-459 FTMYQQLAVFYGQ
+459 FTMYQQLAAFYGQ
-472 QGWWGQSHSRIQR
+472 QGWWGQSHSRMQR
-485 FEMLRAFIHTVTDSS
+485 FEMLREFIHS
-500 VYEELLLL
+500 VSENRIYDELLLL

-519 PKWASDLQQ
+519 PKWAPDLQN

-541 QEHQILKGYEGF
+541 QEHQVLKGYEGF

-562 HLERFSREMAQ
+562 HLERFSIETAQ
-573 LCGWEQMPED
+573 LCGWEQQKED
-583 GQECWVLFDYRNRNA
+583 TQECWVLFDYRNRNA

-606 FMKSSLA
+606 FIKSSLA

>member
-1 MNILLTAINA
+1 MKVLLTAVNA
-11 KYIHSNLAIFSLRA
+11 KYIHSNPAVYSLQKFVTA
-25 CAGEYRDDVQLAEY
+25 YAPEYGRNVELAEF
-39 TINNQKDYILEELY
+39 TINHYADDILQEIY
-53 KRKPDV
+53 RRRPDV
-59 LCFSCYIWNID
+59 VAFSCYIWNLQMIERVLED
-70 YVQEIAREFKKICPH
+70 LPRVLPEVQ
-85 VPIWVG
+85 IWAG
-91 GPEVSYEVEA
+91 GPEVSYDAPE
-101 FLQENPYIDGVMIG
+101 FLKKHDCMTGVMMG
-115 EGEDTF
+115 EGEETF
-121 RELCGYYHAAMKND
+121 LELMEYWHGKKKLN
-135 NEMAS
+135 
-140 QKSQIQI
+140 
-147 DGACQQEND
+147 
-156 HEFEKISR
+156 
-164 LQKIAGIAFRDI
+164 
-176 DGNVVFTEPRPIKN
+176 
-190 MSEIP
+190 EIP
-195 FCYDT
+195 GITWRDGEGEIKVQPGRPLLDMNRIPFLYDE
-200 LDDFSNRI
+200 LDDFEHRI

-245 FFLDRNVPQ
+245 FFLDRKVPQ

-319 TNLKTIEAIDRIMDF
+319 TNQKTIEAIDRVMDF
-334 SHLSSV
+334 SHLCSV
-340 VKRIQSGHNI
+340 VKRVQSGHNI

-394 KMQEKAGEYGIIYHS
+394 RIQEKAEEYGIVYHS
-409 DPVYEVLYTNWIS
+409 DPVYEVFYTNWIS

-454 EFSDP
+454 EFCDP
-459 FTMYQQLAVFYGQ
+459 FTMYQRMAAFYGQ
-472 QGWWGQSHSRIQR
+472 QGWWGQSHSRMQR
-485 FEMLRAFIHTVTDSS
+485 FEMLREFIHSISENRIYD
-500 VYEELLLL
+500 ELLLL

-519 PKWASDLQQ
+519 PKWAPDLQN

-541 QEHQILKGYEGF
+541 QEHQVLKGYEGF

-562 HLERFSREMAQ
+562 HLERFSIETAQ
-573 LCGWEQMPED
+573 LCGWEQQKED
-583 GQECWVLFDYRNRNA
+583 TQECWVLFDYRNRNA

-606 FMKSSLA
+606 FIKSSLA

>member
-1 MNILLTAINA
+1 MKVLLTAVNA
-11 KYIHSNLAIFSLRA
+11 KYIHSNPAVYSLQKFVTA
-25 CAGEYRDDVQLAEY
+25 YAPEYGRNVELAEF
-39 TINNQKDYILEELY
+39 TINHYADDILQEIY
-53 KRKPDV
+53 RRRPDV
-59 LCFSCYIWNID
+59 VAFSCYIWNLQMIERVLED
-70 YVQEIAREFKKICPH
+70 LPRVLPEVQ
-85 VPIWVG
+85 IWAG
-91 GPEVSYEVEA
+91 GPEVSYDAPE
-101 FLQENPYIDGVMIG
+101 FLKKHDCMTGVMMG
-115 EGEDTF
+115 EGEETF
-121 RELCGYYHAAMKND
+121 LELMEYWHGKKKLN
-135 NEMAS
+135 
-140 QKSQIQI
+140 
-147 DGACQQEND
+147 
-156 HEFEKISR
+156 
-164 LQKIAGIAFRDI
+164 
-176 DGNVVFTEPRPIKN
+176 
-190 MSEIP
+190 EIP
-195 FCYDT
+195 GITWRDREGEIKVQPGRPLLDMNRIPFLYDE
-200 LDDFSNRI
+200 LDDFEHRI

-245 FFLDRNVPQ
+245 FFLDRKVPQ

-319 TNLKTIEAIDRIMDF
+319 TNQKTIEAIDRVMDF
-334 SHLSSV
+334 SHLCSV
-340 VKRIQSGHNI
+340 VKRVQSGHNI

-394 KMQEKAGEYGIIYHS
+394 RMQEKAEEYGIVYHS
-409 DPVYEVLYTNWIS
+409 DPVYEVFYTNWIS

-454 EFSDP
+454 EFCDP
-459 FTMYQQLAVFYGQ
+459 FTMYQRMAAFYGQ
-472 QGWWGQSHSRIQR
+472 QGWWGQSHSRMQR
-485 FEMLRAFIHTVTDSS
+485 FEMLREFIHSISENGIYD
-500 VYEELLLL
+500 ELLLL

-519 PKWASDLQQ
+519 PKWAPDLQN

-541 QEHQILKGYEGF
+541 QEHQVLKGYEGF

-562 HLERFSREMAQ
+562 HLERFSIETAQ
-573 LCGWEQMPED
+573 LCGWEQQKED
-583 GQECWVLFDYRNRNA
+583 TQECWVLFDYRNRNA

-606 FMKSSLA
+606 FIKSSLA

>member
-1 MNILLTAINA
+1 MKVLLTAVNA
-11 KYIHSNLAIFSLRA
+11 KYIHSNPAVYSLQKFVTA
-25 CAGEYRDDVQLAEY
+25 YAPEYGRNVELAEF
-39 TINNQKDYILEELY
+39 TINHYADDILQEIY
-53 KRKPDV
+53 RRRPDV
-59 LCFSCYIWNID
+59 VAFSCYIWNLQMIERVLED
-70 YVQEIAREFKKICPH
+70 LPRVLPEVQ
-85 VPIWVG
+85 IWAG
-91 GPEVSYEVEA
+91 GPEVSYDAPE
-101 FLQENPYIDGVMIG
+101 FLKKHDCMTGVMMG
-115 EGEDTF
+115 EGEETF
-121 RELCGYYHAAMKND
+121 LELMEYWHGKKKLN
-135 NEMAS
+135 
-140 QKSQIQI
+140 
-147 DGACQQEND
+147 
-156 HEFEKISR
+156 
-164 LQKIAGIAFRDI
+164 
-176 DGNVVFTEPRPIKN
+176 
-190 MSEIP
+190 EIP
-195 FCYDT
+195 GITWRDGEGEIKVQPGRPLLDMNRIPFLYDE
-200 LDDFSNRI
+200 LDDFEHRI

-245 FFLDRNVPQ
+245 FFLDRKVPQ

-319 TNLKTIEAIDRIMDF
+319 TNQKTIEAIDRVMDF
-334 SHLSSV
+334 SHLCSV
-340 VKRIQSGHNI
+340 VKRVQSGHNI

-394 KMQEKAGEYGIIYHS
+394 RMQEKAEEYGIVYHS
-409 DPVYEVLYTNWIS
+409 DPVYEVFYTNWIS

-454 EFSDP
+454 EFCDP
-459 FTMYQQLAVFYGQ
+459 FTMYQRMAAFYEQ
-472 QGWWGQSHSRIQR
+472 QGWWGQSHSRMQR
-485 FEMLRAFIHTVTDSS
+485 FEMLREFIHSISENGIYD
-500 VYEELLLL
+500 ELLLL
-508 DLYLRENSKSR
+508 DLYLRENSKIR
-519 PKWASDLQQ
+519 PKWAPDLQN

-541 QEHQILKGYEGF
+541 QEHQVLKGYEGF

-562 HLERFSREMAQ
+562 HLERFSIETAQ
-573 LCGWEQMPED
+573 LCGWEQQKED
-583 GQECWVLFDYRNRNA
+583 TQECWVLFDYRNRNA

-606 FMKSSLA
+606 FIKSSLA

>member
-1 MNILLTAINA
+1 MKVLLTAVNA
-11 KYIHSNLAIFSLRA
+11 KYIHSNPAVYSLQKFVTA
-25 CAGEYRDDVQLAEY
+25 YAPEYGKNVELAEF
-39 TINNQKDYILEELY
+39 TINHYADDILQEIY
-53 KRKPDV
+53 RRRPDV
-59 LCFSCYIWNID
+59 VAFSCYIWNLQMIERVLED
-70 YVQEIAREFKKICPH
+70 LPRVLPEVQ
-85 VPIWVG
+85 IWAG
-91 GPEVSYEVEA
+91 GPEVSYDAPE
-101 FLQENPYIDGVMIG
+101 FLKKHDCMTGVMMG
-115 EGEDTF
+115 EGEETF
-121 RELCGYYHAAMKND
+121 LELMEYWHGKKKLN
-135 NEMAS
+135 
-140 QKSQIQI
+140 
-147 DGACQQEND
+147 
-156 HEFEKISR
+156 
-164 LQKIAGIAFRDI
+164 
-176 DGNVVFTEPRPIKN
+176 
-190 MSEIP
+190 EIP
-195 FCYDT
+195 GITWRDGEGEIKVQPGRPLLDMNRIPFLYDE
-200 LDDFSNRI
+200 LDDFEHRI

-245 FFLDRNVPQ
+245 FFLDRKVPQ

-319 TNLKTIEAIDRIMDF
+319 TNQKTIEAIDRVMDF
-334 SHLSSV
+334 SHLCSV
-340 VKRIQSGHNI
+340 VKRVQSGHNI

-394 KMQEKAGEYGIIYHS
+394 RMQEKAEEYGIVYHS
-409 DPVYEVLYTNWIS
+409 DPVYEVFYTNWIS

-454 EFSDP
+454 EFCDP
-459 FTMYQQLAVFYGQ
+459 FTMYQQMAAFYGQ
-472 QGWWGQSHSRIQR
+472 QGWWGQSHSRMQR
-485 FEMLRAFIHTVTDSS
+485 FEMLREFIHSISENGIYD
-500 VYEELLLL
+500 ELLLL

-519 PKWASDLQQ
+519 PKWAPDLQN

-541 QEHQILKGYEGF
+541 QEHQVLKGYEGF

-562 HLERFSREMAQ
+562 HLERFSIETAQ
-573 LCGWEQMPED
+573 LCGWEQQKED
-583 GQECWVLFDYRNRNA
+583 TQECWVLFDYRNRNA

-606 FMKSSLA
+606 FIKSSLA

>member
-1 MNILLTAINA
+1 MKVLLTAVNA
-11 KYIHSNLAIFSLRA
+11 KYIHSNPAVYSLQKFVTA
-25 CAGEYRDDVQLAEY
+25 YAPEYGRNVELAEF
-39 TINNQKDYILEELY
+39 TINHYADDILQEIY
-53 KRKPDV
+53 RRRPDV
-59 LCFSCYIWNID
+59 VAFSCYIWNLQMIERVLED
-70 YVQEIAREFKKICPH
+70 LPKVLPEVQ
-85 VPIWVG
+85 IWAG
-91 GPEVSYEVEA
+91 GPEVSYDA
-101 FLQENPYIDGVMIG
+101 PDFLKKHDCMTGVMMG
-115 EGEDTF
+115 EGEETF
-121 RELCGYYHAAMKND
+121 LELMEYWHGKKKLN
-135 NEMAS
+135 
-140 QKSQIQI
+140 
-147 DGACQQEND
+147 
-156 HEFEKISR
+156 
-164 LQKIAGIAFRDI
+164 
-176 DGNVVFTEPRPIKN
+176 
-190 MSEIP
+190 EIP
-195 FCYDT
+195 GITWRDSEGEIKVQPGRPLLDMNRIPFLYDE
-200 LDDFSNRI
+200 LDDFEHRI

-245 FFLDRNVPQ
+245 FFLDRKVPQ

-319 TNLKTIEAIDRIMDF
+319 TNQKTIEAIDRVMDF
-334 SHLSSV
+334 SHLCSV
-340 VKRIQSGHNI
+340 VKRVQSGHNI

-394 KMQEKAGEYGIIYHS
+394 KMQEKAEEYGIVYHS
-409 DPVYEVLYTNWIS
+409 DPVYEVFYTNWIS

-454 EFSDP
+454 EFCDP
-459 FTMYQQLAVFYGQ
+459 FTMYQQLAAFYGQ
-472 QGWWGQSHSRIQR
+472 QGWWGQSHSRMQR
-485 FEMLRAFIHTVTDSS
+485 FEMLREFIHS
-500 VYEELLLL
+500 VSENRIYDELLLL

-519 PKWASDLQQ
+519 PKWAPDLQN

-541 QEHQILKGYEGF
+541 QEHQVLKGYEGF

-562 HLERFSREMAQ
+562 HLERFSIETAQ
-573 LCGWEQMPED
+573 LCGWEQQKED
-583 GQECWVLFDYRNRNA
+583 TQECWVLFDYRNRNA

-606 FMKSSLA
+606 FIKSSLA

>member
-1 MNILLTAINA
+1 MKVLLTAVNA
-11 KYIHSNLAIFSLRA
+11 KYIHSNPAVYSLQKFVTA
-25 CAGEYRDDVQLAEY
+25 YAPEYGRNVELAEF
-39 TINNQKDYILEELY
+39 TINHYADDILQEIY
-53 KRKPDV
+53 RRRPDV
-59 LCFSCYIWNID
+59 VAFSCYIWNLQMIERVLED
-70 YVQEIAREFKKICPH
+70 LPRVLPEVQ
-85 VPIWVG
+85 IWAG
-91 GPEVSYEVEA
+91 GPEVSYDAPE
-101 FLQENPYIDGVMIG
+101 FLKKHDCMTGVMVG
-115 EGEDTF
+115 EGEETF
-121 RELCGYYHAAMKND
+121 LELMEYWHGKKKLN
-135 NEMAS
+135 
-140 QKSQIQI
+140 
-147 DGACQQEND
+147 
-156 HEFEKISR
+156 
-164 LQKIAGIAFRDI
+164 
-176 DGNVVFTEPRPIKN
+176 
-190 MSEIP
+190 EIP
-195 FCYDT
+195 GITWRDGEGEIKVQPGRPLLDMNRIPFLYDE
-200 LDDFSNRI
+200 LDDFEHRI

-245 FFLDRNVPQ
+245 FFLDRKVPQ

-319 TNLKTIEAIDRIMDF
+319 TNQKTIEAIDRVMDF
-334 SHLSSV
+334 SHLCSV
-340 VKRIQSGHNI
+340 VKRVQSGHNI

-394 KMQEKAGEYGIIYHS
+394 RMQEKAEEYGIVYHS
-409 DPVYEVLYTNWIS
+409 DPVYEVFYTNWIS

-454 EFSDP
+454 EFCDP
-459 FTMYQQLAVFYGQ
+459 FTMYQRMAAFYGQ
-472 QGWWGQSHSRIQR
+472 QGWWGQSHSRMQR
-485 FEMLRAFIHTVTDSS
+485 FEMLREFIHSISENRIYD
-500 VYEELLLL
+500 ELLLL

-519 PKWASDLQQ
+519 PKWAPDLQN

-541 QEHQILKGYEGF
+541 QEHQVLKGYEGF

-562 HLERFSREMAQ
+562 HLERFSIETAQ
-573 LCGWEQMPED
+573 LCGWEQQKED
-583 GQECWVLFDYRNRNA
+583 TQECWVLFDYRNRNA

-606 FMKSSLA
+606 FIKSSLA

>member
-1 MNILLTAINA
+1 MKVLLTAVNA
-11 KYIHSNLAIFSLRA
+11 KYIHSNPAVYSLQKFVTA
-25 CAGEYRDDVQLAEY
+25 YAPEYGRNVELSEF
-39 TINNQKDYILEELY
+39 TINHYADDILQEIY
-53 KRKPDV
+53 RRRPDV
-59 LCFSCYIWNID
+59 VAFSCYIWNLQMIERVLED
-70 YVQEIAREFKKICPH
+70 LPRVLPEVQ
-85 VPIWVG
+85 IWAG
-91 GPEVSYEVEA
+91 GPEVSYDAPE
-101 FLQENPYIDGVMIG
+101 FLKKHDCMTGVMMG
-115 EGEDTF
+115 EGEETF
-121 RELCGYYHAAMKND
+121 LELMEYWHGKKKLN
-135 NEMAS
+135 
-140 QKSQIQI
+140 
-147 DGACQQEND
+147 
-156 HEFEKISR
+156 
-164 LQKIAGIAFRDI
+164 
-176 DGNVVFTEPRPIKN
+176 
-190 MSEIP
+190 EIP
-195 FCYDT
+195 GITWRDGEGEIKVQPGRPLLDMNRIPFLYDE
-200 LDDFSNRI
+200 LDDFEHRI

-245 FFLDRNVPQ
+245 FFLDRKVPQ

-319 TNLKTIEAIDRIMDF
+319 TNQKTIEAIDRVMDF
-334 SHLSSV
+334 SHLCSV
-340 VKRIQSGHNI
+340 VKRVQSGHNI

-394 KMQEKAGEYGIIYHS
+394 RMQEKAEEYGIVYHS
-409 DPVYEVLYTNWIS
+409 DPVYEVFYTNWIS

-454 EFSDP
+454 EFCDP
-459 FTMYQQLAVFYGQ
+459 FTMYQRMAAFYGQ
-472 QGWWGQSHSRIQR
+472 QGWWGQSHSRMQR
-485 FEMLRAFIHTVTDSS
+485 FEMLREFIHSISENGIYD
-500 VYEELLLL
+500 ELLLL

-519 PKWASDLQQ
+519 PKWAPDLQN

-541 QEHQILKGYEGF
+541 QEHQVLKGYEGF

-562 HLERFSREMAQ
+562 HLERFSIETAQ
-573 LCGWEQMPED
+573 LCGWEQQKED
-583 GQECWVLFDYRNRNA
+583 TQECWVLFDYRNRNA

-606 FMKSSLA
+606 FIKSSLA

>member
-1 MNILLTAINA
+1 MKVLLTAVNA
-11 KYIHSNLAIFSLRA
+11 KYIHSNPAVYSLQKFVTA
-25 CAGEYRDDVQLAEY
+25 YAPEYGRNVELAEF
-39 TINNQKDYILEELY
+39 TINHYADDILQEIY
-53 KRKPDV
+53 RRRPDV
-59 LCFSCYIWNID
+59 VAFSCYIWNLQMIERVLED
-70 YVQEIAREFKKICPH
+70 LPKVLPEVQ
-85 VPIWVG
+85 IWAG
-91 GPEVSYEVEA
+91 GPEVSYDA
-101 FLQENPYIDGVMIG
+101 PDFLKKHDCMTGVMMG
-115 EGEDTF
+115 EGEETF
-121 RELCGYYHAAMKND
+121 LELMEYWHGKKKLN
-135 NEMAS
+135 
-140 QKSQIQI
+140 
-147 DGACQQEND
+147 
-156 HEFEKISR
+156 
-164 LQKIAGIAFRDI
+164 
-176 DGNVVFTEPRPIKN
+176 
-190 MSEIP
+190 EIP
-195 FCYDT
+195 GITWRDSEGEIKIQPGRPLLDMNRIPFLYDE
-200 LDDFSNRI
+200 LDDFEHRI

-245 FFLDRNVPQ
+245 FFLDRKVPQ

-319 TNLKTIEAIDRIMDF
+319 TNQKTIEAIDRVMDF
-334 SHLSSV
+334 SHLCSV
-340 VKRIQSGHNI
+340 VKRVQSGHNI

-394 KMQEKAGEYGIIYHS
+394 RMQEKAEEYGIVYHS
-409 DPVYEVLYTNWIS
+409 DPVYEVFYTNWIS

-454 EFSDP
+454 EFCDP
-459 FTMYQQLAVFYGQ
+459 FTMYQQLAAFYGQ
-472 QGWWGQSHSRIQR
+472 QGWWGQSHSRMQR
-485 FEMLRAFIHTVTDSS
+485 FEMLREFIHS
-500 VYEELLLL
+500 VSENRIYDELLLL

-519 PKWASDLQQ
+519 PKWAPDLQN
-528 EKKQFLDWFRQEE
+528 EKKQFLGWFRQEE
-541 QEHQILKGYEGF
+541 QEHQVLKGYEGF

-562 HLERFSREMAQ
+562 HLERFSIETAQ
-573 LCGWEQMPED
+573 LCGWEQQKED
-583 GQECWVLFDYRNRNA
+583 TQECWVLFDYRNRNA

-606 FMKSSLA
+606 FIKSSLA

>member
-1 MNILLTAINA
+1 MKVLLTAVNA
-11 KYIHSNLAIFSLRA
+11 KYIHSNPAVYSLQKFVTA
-25 CAGEYRDDVQLAEY
+25 YAPEYGRNVELAEF
-39 TINNQKDYILEELY
+39 TINHYADDILQEIY
-53 KRKPDV
+53 CRRPDV
-59 LCFSCYIWNID
+59 VAFSCYIWNLQMIERVLED
-70 YVQEIAREFKKICPH
+70 LPRVLPEVQ
-85 VPIWVG
+85 IWAG
-91 GPEVSYEVEA
+91 GPEVSYDAPE
-101 FLQENPYIDGVMIG
+101 FLKKHDCMTGVMMG
-115 EGEDTF
+115 EGEETF
-121 RELCGYYHAAMKND
+121 LELMEYWHGKKKLN
-135 NEMAS
+135 
-140 QKSQIQI
+140 
-147 DGACQQEND
+147 
-156 HEFEKISR
+156 
-164 LQKIAGIAFRDI
+164 
-176 DGNVVFTEPRPIKN
+176 
-190 MSEIP
+190 EIP
-195 FCYDT
+195 GITWRDGEGEIKVQPGRPLLDMNRIPFLYDE
-200 LDDFSNRI
+200 LDDFEHRI

-245 FFLDRNVPQ
+245 FFLDRKVPQ

-319 TNLKTIEAIDRIMDF
+319 TNQKTIEAIDRVMDF
-334 SHLSSV
+334 SHLCSV
-340 VKRIQSGHNI
+340 VKRVQSGHNI

-394 KMQEKAGEYGIIYHS
+394 RMQEKAEEYGIVYHS
-409 DPVYEVLYTNWIS
+409 DPVYEVFYTNWIS

-454 EFSDP
+454 EFCDP
-459 FTMYQQLAVFYGQ
+459 FTMYQRMAAFYGQ
-472 QGWWGQSHSRIQR
+472 QGWWGQSHSRMQR
-485 FEMLRAFIHTVTDSS
+485 FEMLREFIHSISENRIYD
-500 VYEELLLL
+500 ELLLL

-519 PKWASDLQQ
+519 PKWAPDLQN

-541 QEHQILKGYEGF
+541 QEHQVLKGYEGF
-553 SARQMMNMV
+553 SARQMINMV
-562 HLERFSREMAQ
+562 HLERFSIETAQ
-573 LCGWEQMPED
+573 LCGWEQQKED
-583 GQECWVLFDYRNRNA
+583 TQECWVLFDYRNRNA

-606 FMKSSLA
+606 FIKSSLA

>member
-1 MNILLTAINA
+1 MKVLLTAVNA
-11 KYIHSNLAIFSLRA
+11 KYIHSNPAVYSLQKFVTA
-25 CAGEYRDDVQLAEY
+25 YAPEYGRNVELAEF
-39 TINNQKDYILEELY
+39 TINHYADDILQEIY
-53 KRKPDV
+53 RRRPDV
-59 LCFSCYIWNID
+59 VAFSCYIWNLQMIERVLED
-70 YVQEIAREFKKICPH
+70 LPKVLPEVQ
-85 VPIWVG
+85 IWAG
-91 GPEVSYEVEA
+91 GPEVSYDA
-101 FLQENPYIDGVMIG
+101 PDFLKKHDCMTGVMMG
-115 EGEDTF
+115 EGEETF
-121 RELCGYYHAAMKND
+121 LELMEYWHGKKKLN
-135 NEMAS
+135 
-140 QKSQIQI
+140 
-147 DGACQQEND
+147 
-156 HEFEKISR
+156 
-164 LQKIAGIAFRDI
+164 
-176 DGNVVFTEPRPIKN
+176 
-190 MSEIP
+190 EIP
-195 FCYDT
+195 GITWRDGEGEIKVQPGRPLLDMNRIPFLYDE
-200 LDDFSNRI
+200 LDDFEHRI

-245 FFLDRNVPQ
+245 FFLDRKVPQ

-319 TNLKTIEAIDRIMDF
+319 TNQKTIEAIDRVMDF
-334 SHLSSV
+334 SHLCSV
-340 VKRIQSGHNI
+340 VKRVQSGHNI

-394 KMQEKAGEYGIIYHS
+394 RMQEKAEEYGIVYHS
-409 DPVYEVLYTNWIS
+409 DPVYEVFYTNWIS

-454 EFSDP
+454 EFCDP
-459 FTMYQQLAVFYGQ
+459 FTMYQQMAAFYGQ
-472 QGWWGQSHSRIQR
+472 QGWWGQSHSRMQR
-485 FEMLRAFIHTVTDSS
+485 FEMLREFIHS
-500 VYEELLLL
+500 VSENRIYDELLLL

-519 PKWASDLQQ
+519 PKWAPDLQN

-541 QEHQILKGYEGF
+541 QEHQVLKGYEGF

-562 HLERFSREMAQ
+562 HLERFSIETAQ
-573 LCGWEQMPED
+573 LCGWEQQKED
-583 GQECWVLFDYRNRNA
+583 TQECWVLFDYRNRNA

-606 FMKSSLA
+606 FIKSSLA

>member
-1 MNILLTAINA
+1 MKVLLTAVNA
-11 KYIHSNLAIFSLRA
+11 KYIHSNPAVYSLQKFVTA
-25 CAGEYRDDVQLAEY
+25 YAPEYGRNVELAEF
-39 TINNQKDYILEELY
+39 TINHYADDILQEIY
-53 KRKPDV
+53 RRRPDV
-59 LCFSCYIWNID
+59 VAFSCYIWNLQMIERVMED
-70 YVQEIAREFKKICPH
+70 LPRVLPEVQ
-85 VPIWVG
+85 IWAG
-91 GPEVSYEVEA
+91 GPEVSYDAPE
-101 FLQENPYIDGVMIG
+101 FLKKHGCMTGVMMG
-115 EGEDTF
+115 EGEETF
-121 RELCGYYHAAMKND
+121 LDLMEYWHGKKN
-135 NEMAS
+135 
-140 QKSQIQI
+140 
-147 DGACQQEND
+147 
-156 HEFEKISR
+156 
-164 LQKIAGIAFRDI
+164 L
-176 DGNVVFTEPRPIKN
+176 
-190 MSEIP
+190 SEIP
-195 FCYDT
+195 GITWRDGKGEIKVQPGRPLLDMNRLPFLYDE
-200 LDDFSNRI
+200 LDDFEHRI

-245 FFLDRNVPQ
+245 FFLDRKVPQ

-319 TNLKTIEAIDRIMDF
+319 TNQKTIEAIDRVMDF
-334 SHLSSV
+334 SHLCSV
-340 VKRIQSGHNI
+340 VKRVQSGHNI

-394 KMQEKAGEYGIIYHS
+394 KMQEKAEEYGIVYHS
-409 DPVYEVLYTNWIS
+409 DPVYEVFYTNWIS

-454 EFSDP
+454 EFCDP
-459 FTMYQQLAVFYGQ
+459 FTMYQQLAAFYGQ
-472 QGWWGQSHSRIQR
+472 QGWWGQSHSRMQR
-485 FEMLRAFIHTVTDSS
+485 FEMLREFIHS
-500 VYEELLLL
+500 VSENRIYDELLLL

-519 PKWASDLQQ
+519 PKWAPDLQN

-541 QEHQILKGYEGF
+541 QEHQVLKGYEGF

-562 HLERFSREMAQ
+562 HLERFSIETAQ
-573 LCGWEQMPED
+573 LCGWEQQKED
-583 GQECWVLFDYRNRNA
+583 TQECWVLFDYRNRNA

-606 FMKSSLA
+606 FIKSSLA

>member
-1 MNILLTAINA
+1 MKVLLTAVNA
-11 KYIHSNLAIFSLRA
+11 KYIHSNPAVYSLQKFVTA
-25 CAGEYRDDVQLAEY
+25 YAPEYGRNVELAEF
-39 TINNQKDYILEELY
+39 TINHYADDILQEIY
-53 KRKPDV
+53 RRRPDV
-59 LCFSCYIWNID
+59 VAFSCYIWNLQMIERVLED
-70 YVQEIAREFKKICPH
+70 LPRVLPEVQ
-85 VPIWVG
+85 IWAG
-91 GPEVSYEVEA
+91 GPEVSYDAPE
-101 FLQENPYIDGVMIG
+101 FLKKHDCMTGVMMG
-115 EGEDTF
+115 EGEETF
-121 RELCGYYHAAMKND
+121 LELMEYWHGKKKLN
-135 NEMAS
+135 
-140 QKSQIQI
+140 
-147 DGACQQEND
+147 
-156 HEFEKISR
+156 
-164 LQKIAGIAFRDI
+164 
-176 DGNVVFTEPRPIKN
+176 
-190 MSEIP
+190 EIP
-195 FCYDT
+195 GITWRDGEGEIKVHPGRPLLDMNRIPFLYDE
-200 LDDFSNRI
+200 LDDFEHRI

-245 FFLDRNVPQ
+245 FFLDRKVPQ

-319 TNLKTIEAIDRIMDF
+319 TNQKTIEAIDRVMDF
-334 SHLSSV
+334 SHLCSV
-340 VKRIQSGHNI
+340 VKRVQSGHNI

-394 KMQEKAGEYGIIYHS
+394 RMQEKAEEYGIVYHS
-409 DPVYEVLYTNWIS
+409 DPVYEVFYTNWIS

-454 EFSDP
+454 EFCDP
-459 FTMYQQLAVFYGQ
+459 FTMYQRMAAFYGQ
-472 QGWWGQSHSRIQR
+472 QGWWGQSHSRMQR
-485 FEMLRAFIHTVTDSS
+485 FEMLREFIHSISENGIYD
-500 VYEELLLL
+500 ELLLL

-519 PKWASDLQQ
+519 PKWAPDLQN

-541 QEHQILKGYEGF
+541 QEHQVLKGYEGF

-562 HLERFSREMAQ
+562 HLERFSIETAQ
-573 LCGWEQMPED
+573 LCGWEQQKED
-583 GQECWVLFDYRNRNA
+583 TQECWVLFDYRNRNA

-606 FMKSSLA
+606 FIKSSLA

>member
-1 MNILLTAINA
+1 MKVLLTAVNA
-11 KYIHSNLAIFSLRA
+11 KYIHSNPAVYSLQKFVTA
-25 CAGEYRDDVQLAEY
+25 YAPEYGRNVELAEF
-39 TINNQKDYILEELY
+39 TINHYADDILQEIY
-53 KRKPDV
+53 RRRPDV
-59 LCFSCYIWNID
+59 VAFSCYIWNLQMIERVLED
-70 YVQEIAREFKKICPH
+70 LPRVLPEVQ
-85 VPIWVG
+85 IWAG
-91 GPEVSYEVEA
+91 GPEVSYDAPE
-101 FLQENPYIDGVMIG
+101 FLKKHDCMTGVMMG
-115 EGEDTF
+115 EGEETF
-121 RELCGYYHAAMKND
+121 LELMEYWHGKRKLN
-135 NEMAS
+135 
-140 QKSQIQI
+140 
-147 DGACQQEND
+147 
-156 HEFEKISR
+156 
-164 LQKIAGIAFRDI
+164 
-176 DGNVVFTEPRPIKN
+176 
-190 MSEIP
+190 EIP
-195 FCYDT
+195 GITWRDGEGEIKVQPGRPLLDMNRIPFLYDE
-200 LDDFSNRI
+200 LDDFEHRI

-319 TNLKTIEAIDRIMDF
+319 TNQKTIEAIDRVMDF
-334 SHLSSV
+334 SHLCSV
-340 VKRIQSGHNI
+340 VKRVQSGHNI

-394 KMQEKAGEYGIIYHS
+394 RMQEKAEEYGIVYHS
-409 DPVYEVLYTNWIS
+409 DPVYEVFYTNWIS

-454 EFSDP
+454 EFCDP
-459 FTMYQQLAVFYGQ
+459 FTMYQQMAAFYGQ
-472 QGWWGQSHSRIQR
+472 QSWWGQSHSRMQR
-485 FEMLRAFIHTVTDSS
+485 FEMLREFIHSISENGIYD
-500 VYEELLLL
+500 ELLLL

-519 PKWASDLQQ
+519 PKWAPDLQN

-541 QEHQILKGYEGF
+541 QEHQVLKGYEGF

-562 HLERFSREMAQ
+562 HLERFSIETAQ
-573 LCGWEQMPED
+573 LCGWEQQKED
-583 GQECWVLFDYRNRNA
+583 TQECWVLFDYRNRNA

-606 FMKSSLA
+606 FIKSSLA

>member
-1 MNILLTAINA
+1 MKVLLTAVNA
-11 KYIHSNLAIFSLRA
+11 KYIHSNPAVYSLQKFVTA
-25 CAGEYRDDVQLAEY
+25 YAPEYGRNVELAEF
-39 TINNQKDYILEELY
+39 TINHYADDILQEIY
-53 KRKPDV
+53 RRRPDV
-59 LCFSCYIWNID
+59 VAFSCYIWNLQMIERVLED
-70 YVQEIAREFKKICPH
+70 LPMVLPEVQ
-85 VPIWVG
+85 IWAG
-91 GPEVSYEVEA
+91 GPEVSYDAPE
-101 FLQENPYIDGVMIG
+101 FLKKHDCMTGVMMGEGKETFLELMEYWHGKKKLNEIPGITWRDG
-115 EGEDTF
+115 EGEIKVQP
-121 RELCGYYHAAMKND
+121 G
-135 NEMAS
+135 
-140 QKSQIQI
+140 
-147 DGACQQEND
+147 
-156 HEFEKISR
+156 
-164 LQKIAGIAFRDI
+164 
-176 DGNVVFTEPRPIKN
+176 RPLLDMN
-190 MSEIP
+190 RIP
-195 FCYDT
+195 FLYDE
-200 LDDFSNRI
+200 LDDFEHRI

-245 FFLDRNVPQ
+245 FFLDRKVPQ

-319 TNLKTIEAIDRIMDF
+319 TNQKTIEAIDRVMDF
-334 SHLSSV
+334 SHLCSV
-340 VKRIQSGHNI
+340 VKRVQSGHNI

-394 KMQEKAGEYGIIYHS
+394 RMQEKAEEYGIVYHS
-409 DPVYEVLYTNWIS
+409 DPVYEVFYTNWIS

-454 EFSDP
+454 EFCDP
-459 FTMYQQLAVFYGQ
+459 FTMYQRMAAFYGQ
-472 QGWWGQSHSRIQR
+472 QGWWGQSHSRMQR
-485 FEMLRAFIHTVTDSS
+485 FEMLREFIHSISENGIYD
-500 VYEELLLL
+500 ELLLL

-519 PKWASDLQQ
+519 PKWAPDLQN

-541 QEHQILKGYEGF
+541 QEHQVLKGYEGF

-562 HLERFSREMAQ
+562 HLERFSIETAQ
-573 LCGWEQMPED
+573 LCGWEQQKED
-583 GQECWVLFDYRNRNA
+583 TQECWVLFDYRNRNA

-606 FMKSSLA
+606 FIKSSLA

>member
-1 MNILLTAINA
+1 MKVLLTAVNA
-11 KYIHSNLAIFSLRA
+11 KYIHSNPAVYSLQKFVTA
-25 CAGEYRDDVQLAEY
+25 YAPEYGRNVELAEF
-39 TINNQKDYILEELY
+39 TINHYADDILQEIY
-53 KRKPDV
+53 RRRPDV
-59 LCFSCYIWNID
+59 VAFSCYIWNLQMIERVLED
-70 YVQEIAREFKKICPH
+70 LPRVLPEVQ
-85 VPIWVG
+85 IWAG
-91 GPEVSYEVEA
+91 GPEVSYDAPE
-101 FLQENPYIDGVMIG
+101 FLKKHDCMTGVMMG
-115 EGEDTF
+115 EGEETF
-121 RELCGYYHAAMKND
+121 LELMEYWHGKKKLN
-135 NEMAS
+135 
-140 QKSQIQI
+140 
-147 DGACQQEND
+147 
-156 HEFEKISR
+156 
-164 LQKIAGIAFRDI
+164 
-176 DGNVVFTEPRPIKN
+176 
-190 MSEIP
+190 EIP
-195 FCYDT
+195 GITWRDGEGEIKVQPGRPLLDMNRIPFLYDE
-200 LDDFSNRI
+200 LDDFEHRI

-245 FFLDRNVPQ
+245 FFLDRKVPQ

-319 TNLKTIEAIDRIMDF
+319 TNQKTIEAIDRVMDF
-334 SHLSSV
+334 SHLCSV
-340 VKRIQSGHNI
+340 VKRVQSGYNI

-394 KMQEKAGEYGIIYHS
+394 RMQEKAEEYGIVYHS
-409 DPVYEVLYTNWIS
+409 DPVYEVFYTNWIS

-454 EFSDP
+454 EFCDP
-459 FTMYQQLAVFYGQ
+459 FTMYQRMAAFYGQ
-472 QGWWGQSHSRIQR
+472 QGWWGQSHSRMQR
-485 FEMLRAFIHTVTDSS
+485 FEMLREFIHSISENRIYD
-500 VYEELLLL
+500 ELLLL

-519 PKWASDLQQ
+519 PKWAPDLQN

-541 QEHQILKGYEGF
+541 QEHQVLKGYEGF

-562 HLERFSREMAQ
+562 HLERFSIETAQ
-573 LCGWEQMPED
+573 LCGWEQQKED
-583 GQECWVLFDYRNRNA
+583 TQECWVLFDYRNRNA

-606 FMKSSLA
+606 FIKSSLA

>member
-1 MNILLTAINA
+1 MKVLLTAVNA
-11 KYIHSNLAIFSLRA
+11 KYIHSNPAVYSLQKFVTA
-25 CAGEYRDDVQLAEY
+25 YAPEYGRNVELAEF
-39 TINNQKDYILEELY
+39 TINHYADDILQEIY
-53 KRKPDV
+53 RRRPDV
-59 LCFSCYIWNID
+59 VAFSCYIWNLQMIERVLED
-70 YVQEIAREFKKICPH
+70 LPRVLPEVQ
-85 VPIWVG
+85 IWAG
-91 GPEVSYEVEA
+91 GPEVSYDAPE
-101 FLQENPYIDGVMIG
+101 FLKKHDCMTGVMMG
-115 EGEDTF
+115 EGEETF
-121 RELCGYYHAAMKND
+121 LELMEYWHGKKKLN
-135 NEMAS
+135 
-140 QKSQIQI
+140 
-147 DGACQQEND
+147 
-156 HEFEKISR
+156 
-164 LQKIAGIAFRDI
+164 
-176 DGNVVFTEPRPIKN
+176 
-190 MSEIP
+190 EIP
-195 FCYDT
+195 GITWRDGEGEIKVHPGRPLLDMNRIPFLYDE
-200 LDDFSNRI
+200 LDDFEHRI

-245 FFLDRNVPQ
+245 FFLDRKVPQ

-319 TNLKTIEAIDRIMDF
+319 TNQKTIEAIDRVMDF
-334 SHLSSV
+334 SHLCSV
-340 VKRIQSGHNI
+340 VKRVQSGHNI

-394 KMQEKAGEYGIIYHS
+394 RMQEKAEEYGIVYHS
-409 DPVYEVLYTNWIS
+409 DPVYEVFYTNWIS

-454 EFSDP
+454 EFCDP
-459 FTMYQQLAVFYGQ
+459 FTMYQRMAAFYGQ
-472 QGWWGQSHSRIQR
+472 QGWWGQSHSRMQR
-485 FEMLRAFIHTVTDSS
+485 FEMLREFIHSISENGIYD
-500 VYEELLLL
+500 ELLLL
-508 DLYLRENSKSR
+508 DLYLRENSKIR
-519 PKWASDLQQ
+519 PKWAPDLQN

-541 QEHQILKGYEGF
+541 QEHQVLKGYEGF

-562 HLERFSREMAQ
+562 HLERFSIETAQ
-573 LCGWEQMPED
+573 LCGWEQQKED
-583 GQECWVLFDYRNRNA
+583 TQECWVLFDYRNRNS

-606 FMKSSLA
+606 FIKSSLA

>member
-1 MNILLTAINA
+1 MKVLLTAVNA
-11 KYIHSNLAIFSLRA
+11 KYIHSNPAVYSLQKFVTA
-25 CAGEYRDDVQLAEY
+25 YAPEYGRNVELAEF
-39 TINNQKDYILEELY
+39 TINHYADDILQEIY
-53 KRKPDV
+53 CRRPDV
-59 LCFSCYIWNID
+59 VAFSCYIWNLQMIERVLED
-70 YVQEIAREFKKICPH
+70 LPRVLPEVQ
-85 VPIWVG
+85 IWAG
-91 GPEVSYEVEA
+91 GPEVSYDAPE
-101 FLQENPYIDGVMIG
+101 FLKKHDCMTGVMMG
-115 EGEDTF
+115 EGEETF
-121 RELCGYYHAAMKND
+121 LELMEYWHGKKKLN
-135 NEMAS
+135 
-140 QKSQIQI
+140 
-147 DGACQQEND
+147 
-156 HEFEKISR
+156 
-164 LQKIAGIAFRDI
+164 
-176 DGNVVFTEPRPIKN
+176 
-190 MSEIP
+190 EIP
-195 FCYDT
+195 GITWRDGEGEIKVQPGRPLLDMNRIPFLYDE
-200 LDDFSNRI
+200 LDDFEHRI

-245 FFLDRNVPQ
+245 FFLDRKVPQ

-319 TNLKTIEAIDRIMDF
+319 TNQKTIEAIDRVMDF
-334 SHLSSV
+334 SHLCSV
-340 VKRIQSGHNI
+340 VKRVQSGHNI

-394 KMQEKAGEYGIIYHS
+394 RMQEKAEEYGIVYHS
-409 DPVYEVLYTNWIS
+409 DPVYEVFYTNWIS

-454 EFSDP
+454 EFCDP
-459 FTMYQQLAVFYGQ
+459 FTMYQRMAAFYGQ
-472 QGWWGQSHSRIQR
+472 QGWWGQSHSRMQR
-485 FEMLRAFIHTVTDSS
+485 FEMLREFIHSISENRIYD
-500 VYEELLLL
+500 ELLLL

-519 PKWASDLQQ
+519 PKWAPDLQN

-541 QEHQILKGYEGF
+541 QEHQVLKGYEGF

-562 HLERFSREMAQ
+562 HLERFSIETAQ
-573 LCGWEQMPED
+573 LCGWEQQKED
-583 GQECWVLFDYRNRNA
+583 TQECWVLFDYRNRNA

-606 FMKSSLA
+606 FIKSSLA